1 MNKTIRRHLV
11 TVLTLALGGC
21 VGPVEIA
28 PLPYAHPANPDA
40 PAGRTTRVGSA
51 LDAPPA
57 RTGGAPADGSAAAGM
72 DHSKMG
78 PGGGGMGTA
87 HDGMKMEPAARG
99 EQFQCPMHADVRSDK
114 PGRCPVC
121 GMKLT
126 ETKGGSKHEEDHER

>member
-1 MNKTIRRHLV
+1 MKKTIRRRLAS
-11 TVLTLALGGC
+11 VLTLALGGC

-51 LDAPPA
+51 LDTALP
-57 RTGGAPADGSAAAGM
+57 GASGASAEGSAAAGM